1 MAKQRRNSV
10 IVIIVAAVLLPLLL
24 ISACDFIGIG
34 GDSTVPGAP
43 EETKIITPANN
54 ATILVGGP
62 VQVQSGFTEADVAR
76 VELRVKGPRDETE
89 RLLRADTPTDGWV
102 LQQWIPDQVGAYN
115 LRLLAFNSNNEQLNT
130 LELQV
135 EVIDNS
141 LVSIEPAQ
149 AAPVAAQPS
158 PTAQAEFQSP
168 TATPPVSD
176 IVADSADAVV
186 AHPVTPEVIVAVS
199 PTAIP
204 RFPPP
209 PPAPGVPHGPTQDQL
224 PELMPP
230 VCDAAKYIGPFI
242 PNTSERII
250 ITEPDDVPAKTVGGT
265 LVHRAWRIQNI
276 GTCTWGPGYELAFY
290 GGRAMG
296 SGGVAFEAFFPDEPD
311 RRNIVINQ
319 DQLIGAEGK
328 PNQVAVGEVLLMAP
342 VTPGIHLS
350 YWRMRNPH
358 GVFFGPIIG
367 VTLEVVRDCQFGI
380 YGAPVINRFEI
391 LGVGNVYRPTD
402 PVNVRAEVGEPVTLD
417 WSIINADNYDIV
429 VRDPV
434 GNSANI
440 STNNRTDRNSFIPTR
455 LGRYTITLFADNG
468 HCTATAVVNVDAV
481 PPEGEQFNLIII
493 TSGAA
498 TTASASGG
506 SLQSSASVSFGS
518 IKAEWEHFDPETDEF
533 VLISELYERETTET
547 CYDIFGYTPCFSSQ
561 SDWQLVDSIQRRVGG
576 EGDAQGAAVVTNV
589 ERVLCNQLSDPS
601 NPYELRY
608 VMQAGKNGRRANP
621 ELSNVVVDARQPCN
635 QYLPTEIQP

>member
-1 MAKQRRNSV
+1 MANQRRNSV
-10 IVIIVAAVLLPLLL
+10 IVIIVAAVLAPLVL
-24 ISACDFIGIG
+24 ISACNFIGIG
-34 GDSTVPGAP
+34 GGDTTAPGAP
-43 EETKIITPANN
+43 TETKIITPANN
-54 ATILVGGP
+54 ALILVGGP
-62 VQVQSGFTEADVAR
+62 VQVQSGFTETGVAR

-89 RLLRADTPTDGWV
+89 RLLRADTPTNGWV
-102 LQQWIPDQVGAYN
+102 LQQWIPDQVGAHS
-115 LRLLAFNSNNEQLNT
+115 LRLLAFNSNNEPVRT
-130 LELQV
+130 LEIQV

-141 LVSIEPAQ
+141 VVSVEPAQ
-149 AAPVAAQPS
+149 PASVAAQPS
-158 PTAQAEFQSP
+158 PTAQAEFQAP
-168 TATPPVSD
+168 TATVT
-176 IVADSADAVV
+176 VEAAADVVV
-186 AHPVTPEVIVAVS
+186 AQPATPEVIAAAVT
-199 PTAIP
+199 PTAVP

-209 PPAPGVPHGPTQDQL
+209 PPAPGVPYGPTQDQL

-230 VCDAAKYIGPFI
+230 VCDAAQYIGPFV
-242 PNTSERII
+242 PNTSERIT
-250 ITEPDDVPAKTVGGT
+250 ITEPDDVPARTVGGT

-319 DQLIGAEGK
+319 DRLIGAEGK
-328 PNQVAVGEVLLMAP
+328 PNQVAVAEVLLMAP

-402 PVNVRAEVGEPVTLD
+402 PVNVRAEVGQPVTLD

-434 GNSANI
+434 GNTANL

-455 LGRYTITLFADNG
+455 LGRYTITLYADNG
-468 HCTATAVVNVDAV
+468 PCTAMAVVNVDAI

-498 TTASASGG
+498 TTVAPAGA

-518 IKAEWEHFDPETDEF
+518 VKAEWEHIDPEANDF
-533 VLISELYERETTET
+533 VLFSELYERKTKET
-547 CYDIFGYTPCFSSQ
+547 CFDLFGYKPCFSSQ
-561 SDWQLVDSIQRRVGG
+561 GDWELVESISTRVGG

-589 ERVLCNQLSDPS
+589 ESVLCSKISDLN

-608 VMQAGKNGRRANP
+608 VMRAGKDGRPANP
-621 ELSNVVVDARQPCN
+621 PISNTVIDNRRPCN
-635 QYLPTEIQP
+635 QYRPITEIQP